1 VTIPVRRTL
10 VALLGLLALGSCQG
24 PWYSARFLP
33 APLEVQLAAE
43 GEPSAQARA
52 LLTVVGI
59 RRAADGQPAQV
70 VVRLRLDNMGD
81 ARLALVPEGFDC
93 VTSDLVSMGAPS
105 LDADPGE
112 PLASGESRTWTAAFP
127 VPAGRTPEDLDWRGL
142 NLKWTVDFE
151 GRRVTT
157 GVTFD
162 RVYDRGYY
170 DPYYDPYWDGPYGG
184 VNVGVGVTVSG

>member
-1 VTIPVRRTL
+1 MPPRPHARS
-10 VALLGLLALGSCQG
+10 LLPLLSLAALGACQS
-24 PWYSARFLP
+24 PWYAARFAP

-81 ARLALVPEGFDC
+81 ARLALVPDGFDC
-93 VTSDLVSMGAPS
+93 VTSDLVSMQPPG

-112 PLASGESRTWTAAFP
+112 PLAPGESRTWTVAFP

-162 RVYDRGYY
+162 RVWDGGYY
-170 DPYYDPYWDGPYGG
+170 DPYWGDPYGG